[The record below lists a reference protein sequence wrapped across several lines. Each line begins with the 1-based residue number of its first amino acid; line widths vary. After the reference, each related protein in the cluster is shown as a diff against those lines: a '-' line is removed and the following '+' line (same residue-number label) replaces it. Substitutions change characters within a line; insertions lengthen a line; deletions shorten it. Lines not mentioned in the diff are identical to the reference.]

1 MEKMRTFTLEQY
13 QRMAIKFNKMNFP
26 DEMYMVMFFAS
37 YNIESGIL
45 TYASGGINCYPLL
58 MRKDGTKEYLEKSQG
73 FPICK
78 MSDFFTPTYT
88 SETVQL
94 LKGDRIIFY
103 TDGLV
108 DNVKNDTI
116 SEDLLEEVMLN
127 YKDLSLK
134 SLNNKI
140 KSYILTEDGLNEDD
154 ITYFIMEI

>member
-1 MEKMRTFTLEQY
+1 
-13 QRMAIKFNKMNFP
+13 
-26 DEMYMVMFFAS
+26 
-37 YNIESGIL
+37 
-45 TYASGGINCYPLL
+45 
-58 MRKDGTKEYLEKSQG
+58 MRKDGTKEYLDKSQG

-88 SETVQL
+88 SETISL

-116 SEDLLEEVMLN
+116 SEDLLEEVMFN